1 MKKTDAEI
9 FEEKS
14 NRYGDMLYRIAFLY
28 LSNAQDAEDVLQE
41 VFIKLLYSS
50 SEFKSSEHEKAWLIR
65 VTQNQCKNLLRSPKR
80 KNCSVEDLQLAA
92 ESENNDLKL
101 DVVRQVTALPL
112 KIKEA
117 VILYYYCGY
126 SVALTAKI
134 LKTGKSAVK
143 MRLKKG
149 RELLKISL
157 EDYEYE

>member
-9 FEEKS
+9 FEEKY
-14 NRYGDMLYRIAFLY
+14 NLYGDMLYRIAFLY